1 MQFKGAMLMILEEQH
16 GLSLFIPLS
25 VEVAPG
31 WQLNGVRLHLP
42 KGMLIISS
50 HSVFDVWDN

>member
-16 GLSLFIPLS
+16 GLSLFVPLS

-31 WQLNGVRLHLP
+31 RQLDGVCLHLSQ
-42 KGMLIISS
+42 GMLIIGF
-50 HSVFDVWDN
+50 HSVFDV

>member
-1 MQFKGAMLMILEEQH
+1 MILEEQH

-31 WQLNGVRLHLP
+31 RQLNGVRLHLSQ
-42 KGMLIISS
+42 GMLIISF
-50 HSVFDVWDN
+50 HSVFDVWDK